1 MIKPL
6 SYRPKQAAEALGIS
20 ERMLWSLTRSGE
32 IPHVKTRR
40 VTLYPVALLRSWLEA
55 QAINPPMR
63 KKIGGGE

>member
-20 ERMLWSLTRSGE
+20 ERMLWSLTKNGVL
-32 IPHVKTRR
+32 PHVKTGK

-55 QAINPPMR
+55 QAINPPMV
-63 KKIGGGE
+63 KTIGGGE

>member
-6 SYRPKQAAEALGIS
+6 SYRPKEAAQALGIS

-32 IPHVKTRR
+32 IPHVKTGR
-40 VTLYPVALLRSWLEA
+40 VTLYPVAMLRSWLEA

-63 KKIGGGE
+63 KNGGGA